1 MYLICVSLHFNTCI
15 FALYVN
21 TLIPFCWSHFGW
33 SQAMQ
38 LSSKYHTLHSMLKA
52 SFCIVFNA
60 LYCHGFKRK
69 KKNVNYKYKLEVKMA
84 HD

>member
-1 MYLICVSLHFNTCI
+1 MYLIYSSLHFNTCI
-15 FALYVN
+15 FVFYVN

-38 LSSKYHTLHSMLKA
+38 LSSKYHTLEKEALSMLW
-52 SFCIVFNA
+52 IVFNA
-60 LYCHGFKRK
+60 LYCHGFKSK
-69 KKNVNYKYKLEVKMA
+69 KKNADCKYKLEVKMA